1 MEAGK
6 YSFTRYELTEG
17 ITDSDKLGYN
27 LVNKTKL
34 AGIVGLGEIFTTEDG
49 RRIALYRLNII
60 EDYSPDV
67 IRMIDSLATS
77 KLSIK
82 DKHIGTMLKN
92 KLDAGCVCLED
103 YRLMGEDSK
112 WASDMKFAVLLGL
125 VSKKT
130 PKEYTINRKL
140 QSGFSHMDSWQRSF
154 SSAVYEQFGQGSFTT
169 DMMSYERG
177 AFARYPQRRWSCF
190 SPMPRP

>member
-6 YSFTRYELTEG
+6 YRFTRYELTEG

-27 LVNKTKL
+27 LVNKMKL

-60 EDYSPDV
+60 IGDYSPDV

-82 DKHIGTMLKN
+82 DKRIGTMLKN

-112 WASDMKFAVLLGL
+112 WASDM
-125 VSKKT
+125 
-130 PKEYTINRKL
+130 
-140 QSGFSHMDSWQRSF
+140 
-154 SSAVYEQFGQGSFTT
+154 
-169 DMMSYERG
+169 
-177 AFARYPQRRWSCF
+177 
-190 SPMPRP
+190 